1 MNSMLIIG
9 AGEAGVRAAITL
21 RELDSNVPITIVE
34 TEKGDPYERPPLS
47 KTGLTDALFEPKS
60 IVTKAQLAEKH
71 IQFITGVFVASIDA
85 QANQVTLSNHKKLM
99 FGKLLIATGAS
110 ARTLSFANTS
120 EEDLERFVF
129 TLRTASDCQRIRSKV
144 LAGQKVVL
152 IGAGFIGLEL
162 AASLRAQQIKVTV
175 LETQPRILQRAV
187 PEAVARI
194 LHQAHH
200 QNGTEIKLNSSI
212 ENVTFDHQAHITL
225 TSGEQIEADWLVVG
239 IGSIPN
245 VNLAQQAGLAIENG
259 IKVDTHMQTSHKDIY
274 AAGDVCSFPYALT
287 QQRVRLESWRCAQ
300 EQAAIAAQNM
310 LGNNT
315 VYDLAPW
322 FWSDQ
327 YDLGL
332 QMVGLPEG
340 AAHPVTRTLGTSSCL
355 HFEINDEN
363 QLLSACGIG
372 VGNQIAKDIKLSE
385 RLINQRKTVSI
396 EKLADPSF
404 KLKDLLKN

>member
-9 AGEAGVRAAITL
+9 AGEAGVRAALKL
-21 RELDSNVPITIVE
+21 RELNSSVPITIIE
-34 TEKGDPYERPPLS
+34 MEKGDPYERPPLS
-47 KTGLTDALFEPKS
+47 KSSLTAELFEPKN
-60 IVTKAQLAEKH
+60 IVTKAQLTEQH
-71 IQFITGVFVASIDA
+71 IQFIDGVLVESIDA
-85 QANQVTLSNHKKLM
+85 QAKQVTLSNHKKLM
-99 FGKLLIATGAS
+99 FDKLLIATGAS
-110 ARTLSFANTS
+110 ARTLPFANAS
-120 EEDLERFVF
+120 EEDLEHFVF

-162 AASLRAQQIKVTV
+162 AASLQAQQIKVTV

-212 ENVTFDHQAHITL
+212 ENVTFDHQARITL
-225 TSGEQIEADWLVVG
+225 SSGEHLDADWLVVG

-245 VNLAQQAGLAIENG
+245 INIAQQAELEIDNG
-259 IKVDTHMQTSHKDIY
+259 IKVNIQMQTSHKDIY
-274 AAGDVCSFPYALT
+274 AAGDVCSFPYTVT

-300 EQAAIAAQNM
+300 EQAEVAAQNM
-310 LGNNT
+310 LGGRK

-327 YDLGL
+327 YNLGL
-332 QMVGLPEG
+332 QMVGLPLG
-340 AAHPVTRTLGTSSCL
+340 ATHSVTRLLGESSCL
-355 HFEINDEN
+355 HFEAHSDGH
-363 QLLSACGIG
+363 LLSACGVG
-372 VGNQIAKDIKLSE
+372 VGNQIAKDIKLAE

-396 EKLADPSF
+396 EELADPYV
-404 KLKDLLKN
+404 KLKDLLKK